1 MSQEATKAKNKS
13 KFEELNIT
21 KDEIDRF
28 SEAMKKEEFR
38 KLLVE
43 YAEEISDP
51 KNREQYEKEIT
62 ALEEE
67 RGQNVVFIHPE
78 TGFCM
83 KTTQNGSTKC
93 FINIC
98 KNSNVE
104 KPTSKRETRSPSQST
119 NGKSTQG
126 LVWYI
131 PHTCSP
137 PREDYDKSGEK
148 PCIVYDVVFNPDSYR
163 MAETNERFKSL
174 LKNSAMETIEKNFN
188 VKLDR
193 ANLKILKHLN
203 FKGRPTATILRK
215 PQTPDSAKP
224 TVSVPAN
231 ASNEDLIK
239 PLIDQIKQNSLDKEL
254 EKRLNDKN
262 KQPLVTEITE
272 KDSTPKHATPVYKLV
287 HRGHTDMQGN

>member
-1 MSQEATKAKNKS
+1 MSKEELKS
-13 KFEELNIT
+13 KFEELKLT
-21 KDEIDRF
+21 KDELDRF

-38 KLLVE
+38 KLLVD
-43 YAEEISDP
+43 YAQEISDP
-51 KNREQYEKEIT
+51 VNRELYEKEIT
-62 ALEEE
+62 QLEQE
-67 RGQNVVFIHPE
+67 RGQNVTFIQPE
-78 TGFCM
+78 PGFCM
-83 KTTQNGSTKC
+83 KTVVTTTTNDNNKTSKC

-98 KNSNVE
+98 KNKNIE
-104 KPTSKRETRSPSQST
+104 KPTSKRETRKT
-119 NGKSTQG
+119 GETG

-224 TVSVPAN
+224 TVSVPGN